1 VVTFFLIFYSLF
13 DLTSDGQMS
22 KDVADLVQLLVAL
35 MFPMILNIGYATTSG
50 VYLLMPI
57 EERQRKMRHILSMTG
72 MRVVPYWFGLFI
84 ADYILFL
91 MPTALFTLFV
101 LCI

>member
-1 VVTFFLIFYSLF
+1 
-13 DLTSDGQMS
+13 MS

-57 EERQRKMRHILSMTG
+57 EER
-72 MRVVPYWFGLFI
+72 
-84 ADYILFL
+84 
-91 MPTALFTLFV
+91 
-101 LCI
+101 

>member
-1 VVTFFLIFYSLF
+1 MTTRRLIVFKREPRQWFLTISPFINVVTFFLIFYSLF

-22 KDVADLVQLLVAL
+22 KDVAKLVQLLVAL

-57 EERQRKMRHILSMTG
+57 EER
-72 MRVVPYWFGLFI
+72 
-84 ADYILFL
+84 
-91 MPTALFTLFV
+91 
-101 LCI
+101 

>member
-1 VVTFFLIFYSLF
+1 VTFFLIFYSLF

-57 EERQRKMRHILSMTG
+57 EER
-72 MRVVPYWFGLFI
+72 
-84 ADYILFL
+84 
-91 MPTALFTLFV
+91 
-101 LCI
+101 